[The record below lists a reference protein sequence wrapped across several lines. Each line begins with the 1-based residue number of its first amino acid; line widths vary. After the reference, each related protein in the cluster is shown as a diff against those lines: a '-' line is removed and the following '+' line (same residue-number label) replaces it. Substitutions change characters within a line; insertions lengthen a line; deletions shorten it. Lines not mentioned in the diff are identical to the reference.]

1 MYSIPLYSIFVAGKH
16 NGTKIIHIIEKNND
30 VMVEVCKDK
39 SAEYRT
45 LTIWRRGEHSKINNA
60 FRELVKYCEKTAG
73 NYSKTKLKLGEII
86 NA

>member
-1 MYSIPLYSIFVAGKH
+1 MTIGI
-16 NGTKIIHIIEKNND
+16 
-30 VMVEVCKDK
+30 CKDK

-45 LTIWRRGEHSKINNA
+45 LTIWRRGEKSKINNA